1 MAGAD
6 FDCRV
11 NGNSMRCAVT
21 HQLGTMTESE
31 EITGTL
37 SGLTMT
43 DTHTKRVEQF
53 GSDGCNFV
61 TSISDPAMLVFSP
74 DGTVVIRKGPSQME
88 VTYNSKCGN
97 SYTTTIPEED
107 DSGRRSIL
115 PLVGDQLAA
124 APKSQLDT
132 AVD

>member
-1 MAGAD
+1 MK
-6 FDCRV
+6 
-11 NGNSMRCAVT
+11 CAVT

-43 DTHTKRVEQF
+43 GSHTKRVEQS

-61 TSISDPAMLVFSP
+61 TSISGPATLVFSP

-88 VTYNSKCGN
+88 VSYNSKCGN
-97 SYTTTIPEED
+97 SYTTTIPEEEA
-107 DSGRRSIL
+107 SFPWSAIN
-115 PLVGDQLAA
+115 
-124 APKSQLDT
+124 
-132 AVD
+132 